1 MAFFGGSACDSNASN
16 CRFYRPSDRDDDF
29 TDVSINAGL
38 SYRLDDNTL
47 AYLRVARGFRA
58 PQATELYRLQSGQE
72 SADLDSEELDN
83 IELGLR
89 GNWADRLSYDG
100 SVYYM
105 QKDQVIFQDSNR
117 QNISG
122 AKTRHYGLELSLDYQ
137 LAEQWQLGLD
147 ANASSHSY
155 DSRVNLLG
163 SSGDIK
169 GNDIDTAPE
178 FLIRG
183 WRVHSTMS

>member
-1 MAFFGGSACDSNASN
+1 M
-16 CRFYRPSDRDDDF
+16 
-29 TDVSINAGL
+29 
-38 SYRLDDNTL
+38 
-47 AYLRVARGFRA
+47 
-58 PQATELYRLQSGQE
+58 YRLQSGQE
-72 SADLDSEELDN
+72 TADLDSEEMDN
-83 IELGLR
+83 VELGLR

-137 LAEQWQLGLD
+137 LAEHWQLGLD

-155 DSRVNLLG
+155 DSRIDLLG

-178 FLIRG
+178 FFGSARLSWDFSSLTRQDSVAELEWVYMDEYFLDPDNQHKYDG
-183 WRVHSTMS
+183 HSLLNLQNLQQPGPTLAGHFASHQFAG